1 MKNRKI
7 LIMGLPGSGKT
18 TLAKKIVSILKAE
31 WLNADKVRG
40 KYKDW
45 DFSKE
50 GIIRQVNR
58 MSALASKS
66 KNRHVVADFVCPIK
80 KQMDIF
86 KPDFVI
92 WMNTIHKGRYPTM
105 NKIFKNPKKFD
116 LEITSKDANF
126 WIPLIFDKM
135 IKKKI
140 INERFLKSTNDNFN
154 SAIILCGG
162 RGTRLGNLGKQIP
175 KTLVKIHG
183 KPILWYILKSLLK
196 NSINHFILPL
206 GYRGN
211 QIKKYIKSEPEFKK
225 LKIDLIETG
234 LDTNISKRIFL
245 VKNKIKSKSL
255 VLLNGDA
262 IFNFNL
268 KKILKNHLSKKKDI
282 TFLGCS
288 APLSYGI
295 VGIKSGKIKSFER
308 DIEFNFVK
316 TYKRKNFSGHIFSGI
331 SVIKSDL
338 ILNNFKQTLNF
349 ELSKDRCSDS

>member
-1 MKNRKI
+1 MKNKKI

-66 KNRHVVADFVCPIK
+66 RNKHVVADFVCPIK

-92 WMNTIHKGRYPTM
+92 WMNTIHKSRYPTM

-135 IKKKI
+135 TKKK
-140 INERFLKSTNDNFN
+140 
-154 SAIILCGG
+154 
-162 RGTRLGNLGKQIP
+162 
-175 KTLVKIHG
+175 
-183 KPILWYILKSLLK
+183 
-196 NSINHFILPL
+196 
-206 GYRGN
+206 
-211 QIKKYIKSEPEFKK
+211 
-225 LKIDLIETG
+225 
-234 LDTNISKRIFL
+234 
-245 VKNKIKSKSL
+245 
-255 VLLNGDA
+255 
-262 IFNFNL
+262 
-268 KKILKNHLSKKKDI
+268 
-282 TFLGCS
+282 
-288 APLSYGI
+288 
-295 VGIKSGKIKSFER
+295 
-308 DIEFNFVK
+308 
-316 TYKRKNFSGHIFSGI
+316 
-331 SVIKSDL
+331 
-338 ILNNFKQTLNF
+338 
-349 ELSKDRCSDS
+349 